1 VAIVLSAATFPVET
15 EMDYFGLTCSYL
27 YPQVLDSLG
36 CTAFFLEILLNLGS
50 ADLHSP
56 DSIPIL
62 YPVYRRTVEG
72 LLKNGVFADFIYNLL

>member
-1 VAIVLSAATFPVET
+1 MPVVTSTTLFPVET
-15 EMDYFGLTCSYL
+15 KVDFFGITCSYL
-27 YPQVLDSLG
+27 NPQVLDSLG
-36 CTAFFLEILLNLGS
+36 CTSFLLEILLNLGS